1 MPAWRAREHL
11 AGRALA
17 RFLLSDFGVDLL
29 TPLSTRATGQPHV
42 PAHPCLSVS
51 ISHSGDTVA
60 AAVADH
66 PVGIDVQ
73 VPMPPSR
80 ALLRRCCSSSAA
92 TALRR
97 LPPAEQPR
105 HFAYIWTAQE
115 ACSKAAGTGIAG
127 APWRIR
133 VEVGA
138 REGHWRGLT
147 WRHLTGTASPYP
159 MCLAHTSRSTDRKEE
174 TWPTNMTTRTVTRRQ
189 PMQA

>member
-17 RFLLSDFGVDLL
+17 RFLLNDLGVDLL
-29 TPLSTRATGQPHV
+29 APLSTRATGQPHV

-73 VPMPPSR
+73 VPVPPSR
-80 ALLRRCCSSSAA
+80 ALLRRCCSPSAA

-97 LPPAEQPR
+97 LPRAEQAR
-105 HFAYIWTAQE
+105 QFAYIWTAQE

-133 VEVGA
+133 VEAGA
-138 REGHWRGLT
+138 REGRWRDLT

-159 MCLAHTSRSTDRKEE
+159 ICLAHPSRPAYRKEE
-174 TWPTNMTTRTVTRRQ
+174 TWSTDMTTRAVARWQ
-189 PMQA
+189 PVQA